1 MAGATTHGILYAAF
15 GIVDDKGDILK
26 DTKKGVSELG
36 VEVVDGEGEGATT
49 ANITGLE
56 QNGTIKWANN
66 KAKRITHGKQQ
77 PQVSLTM
84 LDIKKDLLNR
94 LKGYV
99 SDGKGGY
106 VLTSGS
112 KPNVALLI
120 CSEDM
125 DGTRIYEGFANGELT
140 QAAQNHGTDNN
151 NITEADTTL
160 TYQALAPIKDTT
172 FVDDKGVTQ
181 PYKVWADD
189 EAGFDINAMFK
200 EVFGG
205 FDGVA
210 SLKIPGGTKTN
221 SVAVDGGSGLH

>member
-1 MAGATTHGILYAAF
+1 MIKTL
-15 GIVDDKGDILK
+15 
-26 DTKKGVSELG
+26 
-36 VEVVDGEGEGATT
+36 
-49 ANITGLE
+49 
-56 QNGTIKWANN
+56 TI
-66 KAKRITHGKQQ
+66 
-77 PQVSLTM
+77 
-84 LDIKKDLLNR
+84 
-94 LKGYV
+94 
-99 SDGKGGY
+99 
-106 VLTSGS
+106 
-112 KPNVALLI
+112 
-120 CSEDM
+120 
-125 DGTRIYEGFANGELT
+125 
-140 QAAQNHGTDNN
+140 TDNN

-210 SLKIPGGTKTN
+210 SLKIPGGTKTG

>member
-15 GIVDDKGDILK
+15 GIVDDKGDIIK
-26 DTKKGVSELG
+26 DAKKGVSELG
-36 VEVVDGEGEGATT
+36 VEVVDGDGEGATT

-77 PQVSLTM
+77 PQVALTM

-172 FVDDKGVTQ
+172 FVDHKGLTQ

>member
-15 GIVDDKGDILK
+15 GIVDDKGDIIK
-26 DTKKGVSELG
+26 DAKKGVSELG
-36 VEVVDGEGEGATT
+36 VEVVDGDGEGATT

-77 PQVSLTM
+77 PQVALTM

-140 QAAQNHGTDNN
+140 QAAQ

-210 SLKIPGGTKTN
+210 SLKIPGGTKTG

>member
-15 GIVDDKGDILK
+15 GIVDDKGDIIK
-26 DTKKGVSELG
+26 DAKKGVSELG
-36 VEVVDGEGEGATT
+36 VEVVDGDGEGATT

-77 PQVSLTM
+77 PQVALTM

-140 QAAQNHGTDNN
+140 QPAQNHGTDNN
-151 NITEADTTL
+151 NITEADTAL

-221 SVAVDGGSGLH
+221 SVAVDGGSELH